1 MTLWFDTVTRP
12 DGYSWQHSS
21 YFVEYLLI
29 ISMIFCFSASPKITL
44 VYQGEAEKQKI
55 IDMIN
60 KYSTKYE
67 LCCHEYPSGLV
78 TVSNQ
83 SVIRLIPMEVV

>member
-1 MTLWFDTVTRP
+1 MFELYRLKRQL
-12 DGYSWQHSS
+12 YKK
-21 YFVEYLLI
+21 YKLLI
-29 ISMIFCFSASPKITL
+29 KQAMTHATPKITL

-83 SVIRLIPMEVV
+83 SVIRLIPMEVI